1 MTRKRVGLRFCTVAV
16 VAAGGLLVLL
26 TLLVALLLRSDVS
39 VGELVE
45 VCVVG
50 VLVVVATR
58 LAAAVLADRVAAAL
72 RRMRVAVAREL
83 VDPGS
88 ADTAVRAGQPVLMG
102 SLVPSEVADL
112 AETVS
117 AMQLR
122 ARLADDIALRYRH
135 SAETASAGMFELLS
149 GLVEA
154 EEGARGQL
162 AAELHDTA
170 AQSLARRPAA
180 ARGRVRAHRRRA
192 RRRRNRPVGSCRPGP
207 RHGLRGRGG
216 AAGARPSWRG
226 PGHRRCA
233 MPTSRRRSGLL
244 RDDMALR
251 YGLTVNLD
259 WPEDAY
265 AVPLATAVTLYRF
278 YQEGLINIVKH
289 ADVDEAEL
297 CLRVEEDEIV
307 ASVSDA
313 GPGFDAGALAPA
325 GAGGRHVGLGLMRE
339 RARLAGGS
347 VRIVSAP
354 GHGTTLILRLRRPS
368 VPRARQP
375 V

>member
-1 MTRKRVGLRFCTVAV
+1 MIRKRFGLRFCTVAV
-16 VAAGGLLVLL
+16 VAAGGVLVWL
-26 TLLVALLLRSDVS
+26 TLVVALLLRSDVP

-45 VCVVG
+45 VCVLG
-50 VLVVVATR
+50 VLVVVMTG
-58 LAAAVLADRVAAAL
+58 LAVAALAERVAAAL

-88 ADTAVRAGQPVLMG
+88 GETALRAGRPVLTG

-117 AMQLR
+117 ALQLR
-122 ARLADDIALRYRH
+122 ARLADDIARRYRH

-170 AQSLARRPAA
+170 AQSLAAARRLLADAAVHIDTAPDTAGIDPAA
-180 ARGRVRAHRRRA
+180 RADVNRAAAYVDEAEQQVRALMA
-192 RRRRNRPVGSCRPGP
+192 RTRPPA
-207 RHGLRGRGG
+207 LREDDL
-216 AAGARPSWRG
+216 AAAV
-226 PGHRRCA
+226 
-233 MPTSRRRSGLL
+233 GLL

-251 YGLTVNLD
+251 YGLTVHVD
-259 WPEDAY
+259 WPQDAH
-265 AVPLATAVTLYRF
+265 AVPLATALTLYRF
-278 YQEGLINIVKH
+278 YQEGLLNIVKH

-297 CLRVEEDEIV
+297 RLRVENDEIV
-307 ASVSDA
+307 ASVSDT
-313 GPGFDAGALAPA
+313 GPGFDAAALAPA
-325 GAGGRHVGLGLMRE
+325 AAGGRHVGLGLMRE

-347 VRIVSAP
+347 VRIDSAP
-354 GHGTTLILRLRRPS
+354 GRGTTLILRLRRPT

-375 V
+375 R